1 MPVKKLFN
9 LIPIYCHKDNCMD
22 EILGVLAILLGTGGY
37 ITQFIKT
44 EQSFDVESFSI
55 YALVLG
61 CISELLFVVQ
71 GLMKNSYTIAFTR
84 FITFLGF
91 ASYVV
96 IWIMAKYS
104 KNKGSYKTVS
114 IIPDRII

>member
-1 MPVKKLFN
+1 MPIKRLFN
-9 LIPIYCHKDNCMD
+9 ILPIYCHKDNCMD
-22 EILGVLAILLGTGGY
+22 EILGVFAIILGMGGY
-37 ITQFIKT
+37 ITQFVKT
-44 EQSFDVESFSI
+44 EQSFDVSSFSI

-91 ASYVV
+91 SSYVV
-96 IWIMAKYS
+96 IWLMAKYS
-104 KNKGSYKTVS
+104 SNKDNYKMVTT
-114 IIPDRII
+114 IPDRAI

>member
-1 MPVKKLFN
+1 MPTKKLFN
-9 LIPIYCHKDNCMD
+9 KIPIYCHKDNCMD
-22 EILGVLAILLGTGGY
+22 EILGLLAIVLGMGGY

-44 EQSFDVESFSI
+44 EQSFDVSSFSI
-55 YALVLG
+55 YALILG

-91 ASYVV
+91 VGYVI
-96 IWIMAKYS
+96 IWVMSKYS
-104 KNKGSYKTVS
+104 KNKDNYKSVS
-114 IIPDRII
+114 VIPTRVV